1 VSAAELDPD
10 PAYLAGPP
18 SRPLPIV
25 LVGAGGIARDA
36 HLPGYRKAG
45 FAVAAIVDRDAR
57 RADEL
62 AATFAVENTYG
73 DVAEAVATYGTD
85 VVYDVAVMP
94 DAFVSILEAL
104 PDGAAVLLQ
113 KPLGYTLAQAR
124 ELVGIVERKH
134 LTAAVNTQL
143 RFAPH
148 VAAARRMIADGA
160 IGELVDLEVLVRVE
174 TRWELFPSVFG
185 LKRMEMPMHSVHY
198 VDLVRSFVGDPS
210 GVSAVTVGHPA
221 KPDLASTRTAYLLHY
236 AGRPLR
242 VTISTNHDHSFGPE
256 HQEAAIIWQGTEGAI
271 RTQLGLL
278 LDYPRGGPDLLEVST
293 GDGWREIEVE
303 GSWFPDAF
311 IGSMGAVQRYVTGE
325 AATLPTSVADVE
337 RTMAVLEAA
346 HEACESGGHPLPPRA
361 QAGAA
366 VEARTMSSGAG
377 SSTT

>member
-1 VSAAELDPD
+1 MTVPELHPD

-25 LVGAGGIARDA
+25 LIGAGGIARDA
-36 HLPGYRKAG
+36 HLPAYAKAG
-45 FAVAAIVDRDAR
+45 FGVAAIVDRDAG
-57 RADEL
+57 RAAEL
-62 AATFAVENTYG
+62 AASYAVEQSDE
-73 DVAEAVATYGTD
+73 DVAEAVARYGTE
-85 VVYDVAVMP
+85 VIYDVAVMP
-94 DAFVSILEAL
+94 DAFTAILEAL

-113 KPLGYTLAQAR
+113 KPLGYTYAQATS
-124 ELVGIVERKH
+124 LAAIVERKR

-148 VAAARRMIADGA
+148 VAAARRLIAEGA

-185 LKRMEMPMHSVHY
+185 LPRMEMPMHSVHY
-198 VDLVRSFVGDPS
+198 VDLVRSFVSDPS

-236 AGRPLR
+236 ADRPLR
-242 VTISTNHDHSFGPE
+242 VTISTNHDHTFGPE
-256 HQEAAIIWQGTEGAI
+256 HQEASVLLHGTEGAI

-278 LDYPRGGPDLLEVST
+278 LDYPRGGADLLEISR
-293 GDGWREIEVE
+293 GSGWETIEVD

-311 IGSMGAVQRYVTGE
+311 IGSMGALQRYVTGE
-325 AATLPTSVADVE
+325 ADTLPTSVADVL

-346 HEACESGGHPLPPRA
+346 HDAATSGGHPLP
-361 QAGAA
+361 
-366 VEARTMSSGAG
+366 
-377 SSTT
+377 

>member
-1 VSAAELDPD
+1 MVAPEREPD

-18 SRPLPIV
+18 SAPRPIV

-36 HLPGYRKAG
+36 HLPAYAKAG
-45 FAVAAIVDRDAR
+45 FPVVAIVDRDES
-57 RADEL
+57 RASEL
-62 AATFAVENTYG
+62 AASFAVEQTLT
-73 DVAEAVATYGTD
+73 DIADAVATHGTE
-85 VVYDVAVMP
+85 VIYDVAVMP
-94 DAFVSILEAL
+94 DAFVAILEAL

-113 KPLGYTLAQAR
+113 KPLGYTYAQAT
-124 ELVGIVERKH
+124 ELAAIVARKN

-148 VAAARRMIADGA
+148 VAAARRLIAEGA
-160 IGELVDLEVLVRVE
+160 IGDLIDLEVLVRVE

-185 LKRMEMPMHSVHY
+185 LERMEMPMHSVHY

-236 AGRPLR
+236 AERPLR
-242 VTISTNHDHSFGPE
+242 VTISTNHDHTYGPE
-256 HQEAAIIWQGTEGAI
+256 HQEAAVLWHGTDGAI

-278 LDYPRGGPDLLEVST
+278 LDYPRGGPDLLEISR
-293 GDGWREIEVE
+293 GSGWESIEVE

-311 IGSMGAVQRYVTGE
+311 ISSMGVLQRFVTGE
-325 AATLPTSVADVE
+325 SETLPTSVADVL

-346 HEACESGGHPLPPRA
+346 HSSSSAGGHPLP
-361 QAGAA
+361 
-366 VEARTMSSGAG
+366 
-377 SSTT
+377 